1 MNFCSERCELT
12 LGKNDRACLAYWTAI
27 ARRLLLIRT
36 FQRAGNTLQRPATEE
51 CVEMYSRKRHHSR
64 ATISRALR
72 AAIGVTIRKAGL
84 SEGEHQLHKLQRVH
98 RFWSIIALLAMT
110 PLAAC
115 SSNSS
120 SNALD
125 IQPGQI
131 VGGAT
136 KQIDDVQPVGGFL
149 PKPSLLQPGGNGRA
163 ALYYINNKVP
173 LSSYNKIM
181 LDPVEIWTSPG
192 SKLSAVPTKQRNAA
206 ANTFYSDLF
215 NALNQDCA
223 MTNAPGPGTMRMKF
237 ALVDA
242 ELPNPIAN
250 TVATYTPYAS
260 TAYSLASFALNGG
273 VGYFAG
279 TATAEG
285 YATDSKSGT
294 LLWQAVDKRGGTTAL
309 VENTLDTWLDVHH
322 AFEAWS
328 AELAKA
334 LQKEGVCQK

>member
-1 MNFCSERCELT
+1 
-12 LGKNDRACLAYWTAI
+12 
-27 ARRLLLIRT
+27 
-36 FQRAGNTLQRPATEE
+36 
-51 CVEMYSRKRHHSR
+51 MYSRKRHQIHR
-64 ATISRALR
+64 LR
-72 AAIGVTIRKAGL
+72 RP
-84 SEGEHQLHKLQRVH
+84 H
-98 RFWSIIALLAMT
+98 RFWSILTLLTVT

-115 SSNSS
+115 SSSGS
-120 SNALD
+120 DNALD

-136 KQIDDVQPVGGFL
+136 KQIDDVQPVGNFL
-149 PKPSLLQPGGNGRA
+149 PSPSLLQPGGNGRA
-163 ALYYINNKVP
+163 ALYYTNKKIP

-181 LDPVEIWTSPG
+181 LDPVQIWTAPG
-192 SKLSAVPTKQRNAA
+192 SKLSSVPVKQRNAA

-215 NALNQDCA
+215 TALNQNCA

-242 ELPNPIAN
+242 ELPNPVVN
-250 TVATYTPYAS
+250 SVATYTPYAS
-260 TAYSLASFALNGG
+260 TAYSVASFVLNDG

-285 YATDSKSGT
+285 YATDSRSGV
-294 LLWQAVDKRGGTTAL
+294 LLWQAVDKRGGTTAM

-322 AFEAWS
+322 AFQAWS
-328 AELAKA
+328 AQLAKA